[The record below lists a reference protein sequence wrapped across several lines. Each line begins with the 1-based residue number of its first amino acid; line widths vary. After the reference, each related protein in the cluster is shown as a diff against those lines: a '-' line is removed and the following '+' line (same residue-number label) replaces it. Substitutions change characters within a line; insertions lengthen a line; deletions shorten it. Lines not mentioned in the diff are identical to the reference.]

1 VLGDVLDN
9 LLRRPGVFHL
19 RIAVGPRSTVMKRV
33 PRGAEVG
40 AGFRGIA
47 VLPETVADTNL
58 IVPKRLEK
66 IDEISLGRI
75 LPSALNDQ
83 ARYSKSSS
91 CRVSD
96 AFTMVL
102 RWSLSRPHSLSPCSI
117 AVLLEGSAG
126 SAFPT

>member
-1 VLGDVLDN
+1 MLGDVLDN

-83 ARYSKSSS
+83 GTILEVLQLQGLRRLHNGS
-91 CRVSD
+91 
-96 AFTMVL
+96 TMV
-102 RWSLSRPHSLSPCSI
+102 
-117 AVLLEGSAG
+117 A
-126 SAFPT
+126 